1 MCDISDPS
9 EWHSGGL
16 PLLKHTKESNGEP
29 GADVHGNLEIEA
41 DRVDLLLGCFT
52 HFRQIQLRGEREG
65 EGERGREG
73 GEREGGERER
83 GGGRGRE
90 RERGGGGKDQGESTC
105 IYREATKN
113 RLATVPSQHMIVVMS
128 INYVICLSNNI
139 RIICHLAIQY
149 SSCHLATV
157 S

>member
-52 HFRQIQLRGEREG
+52 HFRQIQLRGERRERRGERGGGKEGRGKEGRGREG
-65 EGERGREG
+65 EGE
-73 GEREGGERER
+73 
-83 GGGRGRE
+83 GGRGRE
-90 RERGGGGKDQGESTC
+90 EGEG
-105 IYREATKN
+105 
-113 RLATVPSQHMIVVMS
+113 
-128 INYVICLSNNI
+128 
-139 RIICHLAIQY
+139 RIKGRVHVYTEKQPKIA
-149 SSCHLATV
+149 
-157 S
+157 